1 MDFAQAKNSLTT
13 RRPTRARI
21 LVERRKDSNVREAQF
36 NTERKESAAKEDK
49 KFTLTPEAGVSK
61 LRP

>member
-1 MDFAQAKNSLTT
+1 
-13 RRPTRARI
+13 